1 MGLRGAI
8 LVLFRL
14 EVHNLKEDEEIEV
27 RTRLPTVEMQ
37 DKAVSGDPNNV
48 YRGDGRLKVA
58 LESLR
63 VKWQRSLRERRG
75 WKTGERREEGGGRR
89 GRFAVF
95 AVCSTVVSTSRS
107 EPLTSGQFIFSSK
120 AKWDFQ

>member
-58 LESLR
+58 LELSQ

-75 WKTGERREEGGGRR
+75 RKTGERREEGGEDVSPFLLCAAQLCRR
-89 GRFAVF
+89 LVLS
-95 AVCSTVVSTSRS
+95 C
-107 EPLTSGQFIFSSK
+107 
-120 AKWDFQ
+120 